1 MFADLTYL
9 QLDDGASN
17 DENCNHDPVDEVGI
31 VDIGGLTV
39 MDEDSCFDNVNV
51 LEGSSAPMDWTLTH
65 VYETMAKITMVCIMG
80 ISIELCDHA
89 TSFTRGDAWNIH
101 HLHLAWVNKSMLPR
115 MVFRR
120 MDDGFKNSINRM
132 KDWHKTM
139 MEHLNTHKKRIKE

>member
-1 MFADLTYL
+1 
-9 QLDDGASN
+9 
-17 DENCNHDPVDEVGI
+17 
-31 VDIGGLTV
+31 